1 MVISMLTI
9 GALALVSFI
18 VVEWKFAKLP
28 MMPSKFPFHIVATKI
43 DGLTSR

>member
-9 GALALVSFI
+9 VSLAMIAFV

-28 MMPSKFPFHIVATKI
+28 MMPGMET
-43 DGLTSR
+43 